1 MLICHLTICQLLL
14 QNLLVKPMMMI
25 IHTMIFKLSCPPL
38 KRVLVRVLV
47 RQRHL
52 CRLRSTQN
60 GRNRMVTFLANRI
73 CCLFV
78 SLLFLRLNTEFPA
91 DH

>member
-1 MLICHLTICQLLL
+1 
-14 QNLLVKPMMMI
+14 MMMI
-25 IHTMIFKLSCPPL
+25 MHTMIFKLSCPRL

-60 GRNRMVTFLANRI
+60 GTNRMVTFLANRI
-73 CCLFV
+73 CCLLV
-78 SLLFLRLNTEFPA
+78 SLLFLRLNNEFPA
-91 DH
+91 AHN